1 MGKLQANKM
10 AGQIDEIKARVD
22 IVDLISEYIRL
33 KQAGTNWRALC
44 PFHNEKSPSF
54 MVSRDKQIW
63 HCFGCS
69 EGGDIFTFVQKIE
82 NIEFP
87 EALRHLAQKAGVQL
101 VTSDPQLSNQ
111 RTRLFDVCAAGAN
124 FWNSFLIESPSAQK
138 ARDYLQRRKI
148 SDRTIASFKIGYA
161 PDSWDIT
168 LKHLKGK
175 GFNDQEIF
183 LAGLTVKK
191 ERGNDFYDRFRDR
204 VMFPINDV
212 NGNPIGFSG
221 RTLKP
226 DEKAGK
232 YINTPQTLLYN
243 KSIVVFN
250 LDRAK
255 QEIKKQNTAVMV
267 EGQMD
272 VVSSVQSGVTNVI
285 ASSGTALTSEQV
297 KILKRFTNTVAV
309 AFDADEAGQ
318 SAAKRGIDVAL
329 AEDMN
334 VRVIVLPSGKDPD
347 ECIRDNVALWYE
359 AVKKT
364 QSFMEY
370 YFDQT
375 FKRYD
380 PATAEGKKESGR
392 ILLNMI
398 AKISNKIEQTH
409 WLQKLSGQISVPEAV
424 LREML
429 VKQKIERNTPV
440 SQAGA
445 VPKDRATMLSETVL
459 ALILKFPTQL
469 PVTIDSLTPEML
481 SDEPLRDLYRRL
493 IVYYT
498 KDIAGDVK
506 NFDFEQFRE
515 QLSSGAQARL
525 ADTLILLAEKDFF
538 DFQPDAITSELSKA
552 ITFAK
557 KHFYST
563 RLKELEAKIRQAEQA
578 GRSADVDQLSE
589 QFDEL
594 TKLLRALE

>member
-1 MGKLQANKM
+1 MS
-10 AGQIDEIKARVD
+10 GQIEEIKARVD
-22 IVDLISEYIRL
+22 IVDLVSEYIRL
-33 KQAGTNWRALC
+33 KQSGTNWKALC

-82 NIEFP
+82 NMEFP
-87 EALRHLAQKAGVQL
+87 EALRLLAQKAGIQL
-101 VTSDPQLSNQ
+101 VASDPQLTSQ
-111 RTRLFDVCAAGAN
+111 RTRLYDVCATAAN
-124 FWNSFLIESPSAQK
+124 FWNSHLIESPDAQK

-148 SDRTIASFKIGYA
+148 NDRTIGSFKIGYA
-161 PDSWDIT
+161 PDSWDAT

-175 GFNDQEIF
+175 GFTDEEIF

-191 ERGNDFYDRFRDR
+191 ERGQDFYDRFRDR

-212 NGNPIGFSG
+212 NGNAIGFSG
-221 RTLKP
+221 RTLKI
-226 DEKAGK
+226 DEQGGK

-243 KSIVVFN
+243 KSIVLFN

-255 QEIKKQNTAVMV
+255 QEIKKQNMAIMV

-285 ASSGTALTSEQV
+285 ASSGTALTADQI
-297 KILKRFTNTVAV
+297 KIIKRFTTTVAV

-329 AEDMN
+329 SEDMN

-347 ECIRDNVALWYE
+347 ECIRESAALWYE

-375 FKRYD
+375 FKRHD
-380 PATAEGKKESGR
+380 SKTAEGKKEVGK
-392 ILLNMI
+392 ILLAMI

-409 WLQKLSGQISVPEAV
+409 WLQKISEAINVPEAV
-424 LREML
+424 LKEML
-429 VKQKIERNTPV
+429 IKQRVEKISGR
-440 SQAGA
+440 AA
-445 VPKDRATMLSETVL
+445 VAATTPKDRATMLSETIL
-459 ALILKFPTQL
+459 ALTLKFPTHL
-469 PVTIDSLTPEML
+469 PMVIESFAPDMVIPGYIQ
-481 SDEPLRDLYRRL
+481 DLYKHL
-493 IVYYT
+493 IIYYT
-498 KDIAGDVK
+498 KNIDSNIEQFEYERFHQTLPSGDV
-506 NFDFEQFRE
+506 
-515 QLSSGAQARL
+515 ARL

-538 DFQPDAITSELSKA
+538 DFQPEAIRGELVQA
-552 ITFAK
+552 IMFAK
-557 KHFYST
+557 KHFYT
-563 RLKELEAKIRQAEQA
+563 ARLKDLESKIRLAEQA
-578 GRSADVDQLSE
+578 GRASDVAQLTE

-594 TKLLRALE
+594 TKQLRQLE